1 MKRRGKGGKGER
13 KIRQHSWEKEMDIPL
28 IWVMGDGL
36 RNEDIIKDG
45 SGGDRWGG
53 TEERVNPGGGLPQW
67 HAESLWTR
75 SQLAIWKYA
84 WGEAGGGQI
93 RGQIRVGV
101 GRGAVCMRWS
111 GGGEQQQQKRG
122 GCTLVYYYSPDLQS
136 AWKVR
141 SIPARAHCRSPT
153 VIAGCI

>member
-1 MKRRGKGGKGER
+1 M
-13 KIRQHSWEKEMDIPL
+13 
-28 IWVMGDGL
+28 
-36 RNEDIIKDG
+36 
-45 SGGDRWGG
+45 
-53 TEERVNPGGGLPQW
+53 
-67 HAESLWTR
+67 
-75 SQLAIWKYA
+75 
-84 WGEAGGGQI
+84 
-93 RGQIRVGV
+93 GV

-141 SIPARAHCRSPT
+141 SIPAQAHCGSPT